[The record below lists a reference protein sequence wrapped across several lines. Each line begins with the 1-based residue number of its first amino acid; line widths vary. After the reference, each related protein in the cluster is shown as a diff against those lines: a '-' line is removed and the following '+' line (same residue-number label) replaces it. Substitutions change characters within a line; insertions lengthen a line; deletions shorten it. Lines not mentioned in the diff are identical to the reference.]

1 MRHTLQFR
9 LLVAFT
15 LVILITIGAV
25 FFMIWQA
32 TNGQIQKFS
41 DRVEHMVMG
50 RIQFVVTDYYIIHQN
65 WDGIDLLLQQVG
77 EQFNYRIV
85 LTDNAGTIITD
96 SAIDSS
102 SQASAPKPDL
112 DKFFSRSLTLPPRI
126 PMAPDP
132 GANSPQ
138 DSKPSQDQ
146 PFLLI
151 SPSLAG
157 PPPPD
162 RLTIHQDTN
171 ATNIGRVYLMPLSQN
186 EIGLTALHLL
196 YDEIGRYFIIGALL
210 AVIVAL
216 GVTFFLS
223 RYILFPVR
231 ALTAAAHKWGKGDL
245 SQRVNIA
252 DKSEIGEM
260 AMTFNSMAA
269 NLQRD
274 IQLRRDMVADV
285 AHELR
290 SPLTNIRGY
299 LEAMRDDIMKPDEKT
314 IGSVY
319 DETMLLARLIDDLQE
334 LSLAEAGELKLYC
347 EIEDVPDLVR
357 QGVSAVQAKAISK
370 GLSIYT
376 NVPPDLPVVYIDFM
390 RIKQVLLNLLEN
402 AIAHT
407 ASGGRVTVAA
417 AQNQDMIEISVKDT
431 GEGIPADELQNIFE
445 RFHRVDKSRTR
456 STGGTGLGLTIAK
469 SFVEAHGGKITAQSE
484 LGKGSSFVFTLPI
497 SK

>member
-65 WDGIDLLLQQVG
+65 WDGIDSLLQQVG

-96 SAIDSS
+96 SSGDSS
-102 SQASAPKPDL
+102 SKSSAAKPDL
-112 DKFFSRSLTLPPRI
+112 DRFYSRPVTLPPRI
-126 PMAPDP
+126 PIPPDSGAGAPPDTK
-132 GANSPQ
+132 SP
-138 DSKPSQDQ
+138 QDQ

-151 SPSLAG
+151 SPSPTG
-157 PPPPD
+157 PPMVD
-162 RLTIHQDTN
+162 RPALSQDTN
-171 ATNIGRVYLMPLSQN
+171 ANTIGRVYLMPLSQN
-186 EIGLTALHLL
+186 ETGLTALHLL
-196 YDEIGRYFIIGALL
+196 YDEIGRYFIIGGLL

-223 RYILFPVR
+223 RFILFPVR
-231 ALTAAAHKWGKGDL
+231 ALTATAHKWGKGDL
-245 SQRVNIA
+245 SQRVNIK

-299 LEAMRDDIMKPDEKT
+299 LEAMRDDIMKPDEKN

-347 EIEDVPDLVR
+347 EIEAVPDLVK
-357 QGVSAVQAKAISK
+357 QAVSAVQAKAISK
-370 GLSIYT
+370 GLSLDT
-376 NVPPDLPVVYIDFM
+376 DVPAELPAVYIDFM

-407 ASGGRVTVAA
+407 PSGGAITVAA
-417 AQNQDMIEISVKDT
+417 AENQDMIEISVTDT

-469 SFVEAHGGKITAQSE
+469 SFVEEHGGK
-484 LGKGSSFVFTLPI
+484 
-497 SK
+497 